1 MILSNTKIL
10 WIMQIIIK
18 LTCSISLSSNNFLY
32 SFFTYIKMSK
42 DSSANYYENN
52 KERLQKSLSNEEK
65 EKEQQYGCERY
76 KNLTQ
81 DEKKSFSSIEKN
93 IIKWEKMHYFNYKQL
108 F

>member
-1 MILSNTKIL
+1 MILSNSKIL

-32 SFFTYIKMSK
+32 SFFK
-42 DSSANYYENN
+42 
-52 KERLQKSLSNEEK
+52 
-65 EKEQQYGCERY
+65 RY

>member
-1 MILSNTKIL
+1 MK
-10 WIMQIIIK
+10 IIK
-18 LTCSISLSSNNFLY
+18 
-32 SFFTYIKMSK
+32 K
-42 DSSANYYENN
+42 DY
-52 KERLQKSLSNEEK
+52 KKSLSNEEK
-65 EKEQQYGCERY
+65 EKEQEYGCERY

>member
-1 MILSNTKIL
+1 MILSNSKIL

-52 KERLQKSLSNEEK
+52 KERLQKKSLKQRKRERATIWLWTIQKSNTRWKKKLLEYRK
-65 EKEQQYGCERY
+65 KYY
-76 KNLTQ
+76 KMR
-81 DEKKSFSSIEKN
+81 KN
-93 IIKWEKMHYFNYKQL
+93 AL